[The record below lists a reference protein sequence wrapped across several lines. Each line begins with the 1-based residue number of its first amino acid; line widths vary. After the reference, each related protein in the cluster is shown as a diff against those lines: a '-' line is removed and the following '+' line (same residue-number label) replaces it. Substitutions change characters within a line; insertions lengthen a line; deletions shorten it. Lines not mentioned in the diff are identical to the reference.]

1 MPLQQFFDMNA
12 DLKGM
17 QEDTPFEL
25 DQVTFF
31 LKIEN
36 YLHFYLSLLFE
47 QPICII
53 TSSCSILQSKQI
65 YTEY

>member
-1 MPLQQFFDMNA
+1 MQPRSISIQYGMPIQQFFDMNA

-31 LKIEN
+31 LKIEV
-36 YLHFYLSLLFE
+36 YIHFLLIDAF
-47 QPICII
+47 
-53 TSSCSILQSKQI
+53 
-65 YTEY
+65 